1 MEKLFWPA
9 VHFFGLVA
17 FIVYKTK
24 GSFVHFMKTRHNE
37 MSDGLNK
44 AKIQAAEAASKKKEI
59 EAKFATLEKEK
70 SIIFA
75 EWKDKEA
82 IQIKAIKESSIKI
95 ISQMN
100 TEAEQN
106 KKALEDQ
113 IRNQVM
119 KKIADQ
125 IIAQV
130 EDKVK
135 TGLNEQAHKGLIE
148 QFVKG
153 VSA

>member
-24 GSFVHFMKTRHNE
+24 GSFVEFMKTRHTE

-44 AKIQAAEAASKKKEI
+44 SKAQAAEASSKKKEI
-59 EAKFATLEKEK
+59 EAKFAALEIEK
-70 SIIFA
+70 TAIFT
-75 EWKDKEA
+75 EWKSKEA
-82 IQIKAIKESSIKI
+82 DQIKAIKESSVKL

-100 TEAEQN
+100 IEAEQN

-125 IIAQV
+125 IINQV
-130 EDKVK
+130 EEKVK
-135 TGLNEQAHKGLIE
+135 AGLNEQSHKGLIE
-148 QFVKG
+148 HFVKG